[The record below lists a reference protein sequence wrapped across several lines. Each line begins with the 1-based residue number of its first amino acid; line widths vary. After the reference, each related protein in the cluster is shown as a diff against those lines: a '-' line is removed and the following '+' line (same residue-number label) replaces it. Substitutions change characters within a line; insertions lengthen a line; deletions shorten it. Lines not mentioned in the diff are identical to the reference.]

1 MGFGGAGWLMSDVLC
16 LRPESDFTRV
26 GVTPPGRLK
35 IAYMAPTDAAMPA
48 TLKAASALVIP
59 AVGAKLPLDLF
70 AGSALRLVQV
80 TGAGVDR
87 VDVGGLKALGIP
99 VANVPGG
106 SNDALAEYAVSC
118 ASVLLRRFTSSTAA
132 IRRGDYATF
141 RSRMLGDGVDGLEGL
156 LVGIVGIGVI
166 GRAVAMRFRQAG
178 GRVAFYDPA
187 PASAAAAAELGA
199 EALDLDELLARADI
213 VSLHVPLLPATT
225 NLIDARR
232 LALMKPDA
240 ILIQASRGGVVNE
253 LALAEALEAG
263 RLGGAAVDVYT
274 SEPPTPD
281 NPLLCLSAAAAERT
295 ILTPHIAGVTRQSWA
310 YLFRT
315 AWQNVMRV
323 LIDDQPP
330 EHVVQ

>member
-1 MGFGGAGWLMSDVLC
+1 MSAVLC
-16 LRPESDFTRV
+16 LRPQADFTRV
-26 GVTPPGRLK
+26 GVTPPEGLT
-35 IAYMAPTDAAMPA
+35 IAYMGATDPAMPA
-48 TLKAASALVIP
+48 ALKAANALVIP
-59 AVGAKLPLDLF
+59 AVGGKLPLELF
-70 AGSALRLVQV
+70 TGSRIRLVQV

-87 VDVGGLKALGIP
+87 VDTDGLRALGIP

-106 SNDALAEYAVSC
+106 SNDALAEYAVS
-118 ASVLLRRFTSSTAA
+118 AAAVLLRQFTRSTAA
-132 IRRGDYATF
+132 IRGGDYAAF
-141 RSRMLGDGVDGLEGL
+141 RSRMLGDGVDGLYGL

-178 GRVAFYDPA
+178 ARVAFYDPA

-199 EALDLDELLARADI
+199 EALDLDELLARADV
-213 VSLHVPLLPATT
+213 VSLHVPLLPATS
-225 NLIDARR
+225 NLIDTRR
-232 LALMKPDA
+232 LALMKPGA
-240 ILIQASRGGVVNE
+240 ILIQASRGGIVNE
-253 LALAEALEAG
+253 PALAEALEAG

-315 AWQNVMRV
+315 AWQNVTRV

-330 EHVVQ
+330 EHVVR